1 MESLLLK
8 SGLKDL
14 VMDENKAKRL
24 EDAGFQV
31 GSVAE
36 FLNLTQEEQSQI
48 DNVIVRNGKPVGV
61 CDCKGKGKDSCR
73 GNGWIRDGEGFQRCP
88 FFTSFEKNI

>member
-1 MESLLLK
+1 MESSILN

-48 DNVIVRNGKPVGV
+48 DNVIVRNGKPIGV
-61 CDCKGKGKDSCR
+61 CDCKGKGKWQWR
-73 GNGWIRDGEGFQRCP
+73 
-88 FFTSFEKNI
+88 